1 LGEDQSEQ
9 VSNSKNTKNAT
20 RNPVVGEFMRAL
32 LRVLSDLSAK
42 NSVRFG
48 VTLS

>member
-1 LGEDQSEQ
+1 MAKIPKMAL
-9 VSNSKNTKNAT
+9 AT

-42 NSVRFG
+42 N
-48 VTLS
+48 